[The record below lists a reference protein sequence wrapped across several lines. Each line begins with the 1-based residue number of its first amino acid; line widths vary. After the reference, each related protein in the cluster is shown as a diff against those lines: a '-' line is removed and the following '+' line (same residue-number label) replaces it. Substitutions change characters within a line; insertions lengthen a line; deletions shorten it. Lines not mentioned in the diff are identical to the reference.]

1 MFLLGRDL
9 RAGHT
14 MTHRMSV
21 VAACVLM
28 IAGCS
33 VKLGGQVVD
42 IFGGARP
49 ASPDAP
55 DAVDARPLPP
65 PVLPPPPSI
74 PMPSSPRAVENEVQ
88 SERLAPTLETAPATP
103 APAEIPGFIAADRVD
118 LRPCPE
124 EGARCGPTAT
134 LQFNDEVFVLRLDQD
149 GWAFVR
155 VPRLSQDGYVLRAQ
169 VAPTRQTRR
178 EGRSTTVSPPDDAQ
192 GRSRRDLPATGE
204 EKRRGGPREE
214 LVK

>member
-1 MFLLGRDL
+1 MFLLGGDI
-9 RAGHT
+9 RAGDT
-14 MTHRMSV
+14 MTLRMSV
-21 VAACVLM
+21 VAACVLIM
-28 IAGCS
+28 AGCS

-42 IFGGARP
+42 ILGGARP

-55 DAVDARPLPP
+55 DAVDAPPLPP

-74 PMPSSPRAVENEVQ
+74 PMPSSPREVENDVRP
-88 SERLAPTLETAPATP
+88 ERLAPTLEAAPATP

-124 EGARCGPTAT
+124 QGTRCGPTAT
-134 LQFNDEVFVLRLDQD
+134 LRFNDEVLVLRLDQD
-149 GWAFVR
+149 DWAFVR
-155 VPRLSQDGYVLRAQ
+155 VPRLGQDGYVLRTH
-169 VAPTRQTRR
+169 VAPTRQTRP

-192 GRSRRDLPATGE
+192 GRSRRDLPATGAQ
-204 EKRRGGPREE
+204 KRQGGPKEE